1 MKSTRVYLI
10 RHGEVE
16 GHEDKRYNGQGDVQ
30 LTARGAAQFGLLQ
43 ARLAKKPLAAIY
55 ASDLQRCRTGAE
67 MIGRDRKLLLMTLPE
82 LRELHIGHWEGLTWT
97 EIERRYPA
105 EWRAR
110 LQDIVHYQVPGG
122 ESLQQ
127 LAERV
132 LPLVQRL
139 VAKHR
144 GEEIAIVAHGGVN
157 RVLLLDAI
165 GAPFD
170 RLFHIEQD
178 FGCLNILDYHAD
190 GRAVTKL
197 LNG

>member
-55 ASDLQRCRTGAE
+55 ASDLQRCRQGAE
-67 MIGRDRKLLLMTLPE
+67 IIGRDRNLVPMTLPE

-97 EIERRYPA
+97 EIERRYPD

-110 LQDIVHYQVPGG
+110 LQDLVRYQVPGG
-122 ESLQQ
+122 ESLEQ

-132 LPLVQRL
+132 LPLLRGL

-144 GEEIAIVAHGGVN
+144 GEEIAVVAHGGVN
-157 RVLLLDAI
+157 RVVLLDAI
-165 GAPFD
+165 GAAFD
-170 RLFHIEQD
+170 RLFSLEQD
-178 FGCLNILDYHAD
+178 FGCLNIIDYFAD
-190 GRAVTKL
+190 DQAVIKL